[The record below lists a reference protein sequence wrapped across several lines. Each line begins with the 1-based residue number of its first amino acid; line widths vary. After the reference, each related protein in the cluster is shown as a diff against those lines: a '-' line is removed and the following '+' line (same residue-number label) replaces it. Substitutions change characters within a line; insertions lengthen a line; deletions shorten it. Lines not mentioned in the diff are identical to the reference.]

1 MVEVAYMATI
11 KLGRL
16 EEVDVRKLWSHE
28 QYDFSNWLAKEENIE
43 LLNEALGL
51 TLVDIEKEV
60 YVGSYRCDLVA
71 SDETTG
77 QKIIIENQLEQSNHD
92 HLGKVITYA
101 SGLDAKVI
109 VWIVKDAREEHRSAV
124 EWLNN
129 NTNKEINFFLIEI
142 HAYKIGDSLYAPKF
156 EIVEKPN
163 DFIKTGK
170 IQASSGEMNKSQSER
185 LAFWTRFNEV
195 IIERGRPFNVRKAST
210 DHWYDVAIGTSAAHL
225 GITLVNKEN
234 CIGIELYISDDKSI
248 FDRLYAEKDVIE
260 KELGLTLDWQRLDG
274 KKASRIVYRIPGLD
288 FDDHS
293 NYDTLMNEAI
303 DKIVAFSKVFK
314 KYMKCSVAKDGGPMT
329 NQEKIQA
336 IQAVIDHPGT
346 ERTYYGLLEDLG
358 DLKGNYT
365 DYMTTEP
372 INCNEELQRVKNADY
387 ELCTALLTAILRED
401 HFSNGSFE
409 RRQRAGQ
416 VDEILKRM
424 VAELNK

>member
-1 MVEVAYMATI
+1 MATI

-185 LAFWTRFNEV
+185 LAVWTRFKEV
-195 IIERGRPFNVRKAST
+195 IIE
-210 DHWYDVAIGTSAAHL
+210 
-225 GITLVNKEN
+225 
-234 CIGIELYISDDKSI
+234 
-248 FDRLYAEKDVIE
+248 
-260 KELGLTLDWQRLDG
+260 
-274 KKASRIVYRIPGLD
+274 
-288 FDDHS
+288 
-293 NYDTLMNEAI
+293 
-303 DKIVAFSKVFK
+303 
-314 KYMKCSVAKDGGPMT
+314 
-329 NQEKIQA
+329 
-336 IQAVIDHPGT
+336 
-346 ERTYYGLLEDLG
+346 
-358 DLKGNYT
+358 
-365 DYMTTEP
+365 
-372 INCNEELQRVKNADY
+372 
-387 ELCTALLTAILRED
+387 
-401 HFSNGSFE
+401 
-409 RRQRAGQ
+409 
-416 VDEILKRM
+416 
-424 VAELNK
+424 